1 MKGPQVVRLQFT
13 SSFEM
18 LDFVQLVGDR
28 VGRHVGLRDDAL
40 HWVGVAIR
48 EAVINAI
55 RHGNQNDPGKHVFVE
70 FETAALRSLPELVVR
85 VRDQGQGFEPD
96 AVADPLAPENLLKSN
111 GRGIFLMRSL
121 MDDLQLH
128 RATEG
133 GMEVRMVK
141 RIPQDAAPE
150 SPA

>member
-70 FETAALRSLPELVVR
+70 FETAALRSSPELVVR

>member
-1 MKGPQVVRLQFT
+1 MMGPQVVRLQFT

-28 VGRHVGLRDDAL
+28 VGRGAGLRDDAL

-48 EAVINAI
+48 ESVINAI
-55 RHGNQNDPGKHVFVE
+55 RHGNRNDPRKHVFVE
-70 FETAALRSLPELVVR
+70 FETAALHSPPEFVVR
-85 VRDQGQGFEPD
+85 VRDQGQGFEPE
-96 AVADPLAPENLLKSN
+96 AVANPLAPENLLKSS
-111 GRGIFLMRSL
+111 GRGLFLMRSL

-128 RATEG
+128 RAAEG
-133 GMEVRMVK
+133 GMEIRMVK
-141 RIPQDAAPE
+141 RIPPDPAPE

>member
-1 MKGPQVVRLQFT
+1 MKGPQVVRLQFS

-70 FETAALRSLPELVVR
+70 FETAALHSSPELVVR

-96 AVADPLAPENLLKSN
+96 AVANPLAPENLLKSS
-111 GRGIFLMRSL
+111 GRGVFLMRSL

-133 GMEVRMVK
+133 GMEVCMVK
-141 RIPQDAAPE
+141 RIPPDAAPE